1 MRFQVTLGKNHTGTM
16 QNYVFAGTDTSIH
29 CFALR
34 RRCTC
39 FQSRGLFFSPLL
51 KRSRIGCVLRF
62 TFARFFPHRIQRTSF
77 QTLGILMNT
86 GKYRHNIRSQDIKG
100 ILFINFL
107 CPDNK
112 IFLPDFYI
120 VIEHNGKLCRKM
132 GAHPSYP
139 KVISSC
145 KPGILFIQKT
155 VTLSCPAYSS
165 LRIRPVPLGDALSTI
180 TICLLPIQRLDPFH
194 TCPCHLHRAV
204 MQYYKCC
211 HPSLFLPLSFIAD
224 LIRSAVQ

>member
-1 MRFQVTLGKNHTGTM
+1 M
-16 QNYVFAGTDTSIH
+16 
-29 CFALR
+29 
-34 RRCTC
+34 
-39 FQSRGLFFSPLL
+39 
-51 KRSRIGCVLRF
+51 LRF
-62 TFARFFPHRIQRTSF
+62 TFARFSSPNPATSF

-145 KPGILFIQKT
+145 NPAFSSFRRT

-180 TICLLPIQRLDPFH
+180 TICLLPSS
-194 TCPCHLHRAV
+194 AW
-204 MQYYKCC
+204 
-211 HPSLFLPLSFIAD
+211 
-224 LIRSAVQ
+224 IRSTHVLVISTRGNAVLQMLSSFPLPPSFLHC

>member
-1 MRFQVTLGKNHTGTM
+1 MRAPF
-16 QNYVFAGTDTSIH
+16 YI
-29 CFALR
+29 C
-34 RRCTC
+34 
-39 FQSRGLFFSPLL
+39 PL
-51 KRSRIGCVLRF
+51 
-62 TFARFFPHRIQRTSF
+62 FPHRIQRTSF

-145 KPGILFIQKT
+145 KPGILFIQKNGN
-155 VTLSCPAYSS
+155 VILSGIFLLKDTPCPVGR
-165 LRIRPVPLGDALSTI
+165 RIIHDHNMFAA
-180 TICLLPIQRLDPFH
+180 IQRLDPFH